1 MKLKRVVIIGM
12 GLVGGSIAKCLM
24 KKGLADEVIG
34 VCRRESS
41 LERAEKEKSMTK
53 GYVNNYSEATRGADL
68 VVIAT
73 PVHTVKEVLDGL
85 AEVLEGGE
93 VLVTDV
99 GSTKREIVAYAEKYK
114 DKFSFLGAHPLA
126 GSEKAGVEF
135 SHPDL
140 FQDSLC
146 VITPGKDSS
155 SENVEKLSTFWEAL
169 GAEVDIVGPD
179 LHDEVL
185 AFTSHLPHI
194 VAYAL
199 AGTVNEKFFKYVSTG
214 FKDTTR
220 IASSDPVLWS
230 DIFMSNRE
238 NVLKT
243 LETYKK
249 VLSSI
254 EDGIRKNDPDALK
267 EKLKEYKNLRD
278 EIS

>member
-24 KKGLADEVIG
+24 KKGLADKVIG

-155 SENVEKLSTFWEAL
+155 SENVEKLSTFWEKL

>member
-24 KKGLADEVIG
+24 KKGLADKVIG